1 MKSTEV
7 YKEINSLVFPTL
19 QSYGFKKTKSGML
32 GFYKKLKS
40 HYLIIWFQCSR
51 DGFDQFA
58 GSKFIVETQIG
69 NIAEIG
75 GGLHRHRIP
84 YFLTESEL
92 DSIKKTENAIKDKLP
107 KPTKSHFIFT
117 MSEDVQKWYKKK
129 FEKDNTAYANSS
141 DIWFIYFDTS
151 DIQRWVRILVPIID
165 RIIVDYEKS
174 EF

>member
-7 YKEINSLVFPTL
+7 YKEINSIVFPTL
-19 QSYGFKKTKSGML
+19 KSIGFKKTKSGML

-40 HYLIIWFQCSR
+40 HYLIIWFQCSQ
-51 DGFDQFA
+51 DGFDQYA

-69 NIAEIG
+69 NSPEIG

-84 YFLTESEL
+84 HFLTEGEL
-92 DSIKKTENAIKDKLP
+92 DNIKKTENEIKDKLH
-107 KPTKSHFIFT
+107 KPPKSHFIFT

-129 FEKDNTAYANSS
+129 FEKDNIAYTNSS
-141 DIWFIYFDTS
+141 DIWFIYFDTN
-151 DIQRWVRILVPIID
+151 DIQKWIRILEPIIN

-174 EF
+174 EY